1 MGLPDNC
8 DRYLDRLPLSA
19 ERRANLSKQ
28 LAADGAAPMTALHRA
43 LAGDAGTGAAAD
55 LANPAYGSVAARLQL
70 AFTQAPIAGQASPAD
85 AADRHQMPDISTD
98 DIGRARIAI
107 APPLQRTPIVAH
119 PWGTL
124 NPLVRWIETANK
136 QFDLRPR
143 AKQRRHKKPARS
155 TELPQP
161 EPLPVAEVD
170 SHDQHKSKSRGNLR
184 RIVLLLLMLAQTA
197 MATYFMSA
205 VLPYHGDKP
214 LELVTLGLFALLFC
228 WVSAGFWT
236 AMAGFLVLMR
246 GTDRYVISREEAAP
260 GPIPA
265 SARTAIVMPI
275 CNEDVTRVFAGL
287 RATYESVAASGD
299 AGR

>member
-1 MGLPDNC
+1 MDLPDNC

-28 LAADGAAPMTALHRA
+28 LAAAGDAPMATLHQA
-43 LAGDAGTGAAAD
+43 LAGAAGAGAATD
-55 LANPAYGSVAARLQL
+55 LANPAYASVAARLQL
-70 AFTQAPIAGQASPAD
+70 AFTQAPITGQAEPAGP
-85 AADRHQMPDISTD
+85 HQMADISTD
-98 DIGRARIAI
+98 DSGRARIAI

-246 GTDRYVISREEAAP
+246 GTDRYVISREEAARGRSRPAP
-260 GPIPA
+260 GRR
-265 SARTAIVMPI
+265 S
-275 CNEDVTRVFAGL
+275 
-287 RATYESVAASGD
+287 
-299 AGR
+299 